1 MNNTFKYITLLNAI
15 LCLANCSSGNGSSS
29 PSATHTPRPSGS
41 SGSSG
46 SSSSSS
52 VSKTFIDTNKFATN
66 LKTANKAKIKS
77 AFEKYNAKATSENKI
92 TISDSNFSI
101 ASKVL
106 DDKSTI
112 ATRKTNL
119 QNALNEYNN
128 NYLPVLTKYNKS
140 KDTYVPLK
148 YNGKYTNRDSA
159 TEDINGFAVRLN
171 SIVANTY
178 ADFSKLSRKEYVE
191 QTLLGWATAIQKAL
205 GKTDTLSTTNIEAQ
219 FNTLYS
225 ELSTAISTASSNL
238 TSKKADLLA
247 KIKVVDS
254 SITDFPLTI
263 ETLMKYYLLEK
274 NILSA
279 IENLEG
285 YVKIPTLSDNSYTA
299 KSFSDTSSDKAVV
312 FSYDSVNKDYILTL
326 KDLSSDTNHIK
337 NRTVAFKASDFKIG
351 TNYYMAEKKD
361 GNYTSSQ
368 VSYTFLPNLKS
379 YLNAGGSFD
388 VQTRRKYAE
397 NLIKNIQYNV
407 SPTQEEMNL
416 FNNWFGTS
424 YAIGDK
430 ITNTNDIKTALSIL
444 SKVSANFDITKENTI
459 TDIVKIGGRAL
470 GLSYSDFG
478 LWTIKGATTFTGDKD
493 LLLAKKDTEAKNN
506 YYYFDTPFFTGFNQF
521 ETNFTKQ
528 TTAGIN
534 TTTVFKGKTFGSAT
548 KGDVR
553 KDLSGTATL
562 SVLNQEAKGKLTLN
576 FDKWYT
582 FSFSDINLE
591 NTSGFSLTGS
601 TVSVDNTL
609 KSSDI
614 LITAPSSG
622 ITGNLSGK
630 LYGVE
635 AGKPEEAVG
644 IFDINTTDFVKI
656 NGAFGVKK

>member
-1 MNNTFKYITLLNAI
+1 MNNNFKYITLLNVI
-15 LCLANCSSGNGSSS
+15 LCLANCSSGNGSFS
-29 PSATHTPRPSGS
+29 PSATHTPRP

-66 LKTANKAKIKS
+66 LKTANTAKIKI
-77 AFEKYNAKATSENKI
+77 AFEKYNANATSENKI

-101 ASKVL
+101 ASKAL
-106 DDKSTI
+106 DDKLTI

-119 QNALNEYNN
+119 QNTLNEYNN

-140 KDTYVPLK
+140 KDTYVPLT

-178 ADFSKLSRKEYVE
+178 ADFSTLSHEEYVE

-205 GKTDTLSTTNIEAQ
+205 GKIDTLSTINIEAQ

-326 KDLSSDTNHIK
+326 KDLSNDTNHIK

-644 IFDINTTDFVKI
+644 IFDINTTDSVKI